1 MKEKEME
8 IWKDIK
14 GFEGRYQISS
24 YGNVKSFTRKEPF
37 IMKFTTCYGKE
48 GILYNQVGLYRD
60 GKCKKTLV
68 SRLVAQHFIEN
79 PENKPE
85 VDHIDHNTL
94 NNNVENLRWV
104 THTENMNNEK
114 TYQIRQEL
122 YKGNSFAKKYNH
134 EEILSLYRQGM
145 RMVDISRKL
154 NMPYGSVSY
163 IIHDKRS

>member
-1 MKEKEME
+1 ME

-14 GFEGRYQISS
+14 GFEGKYQISS

-37 IMKFTTCYGKE
+37 IMKFTTCYGKD
-48 GILYNQVGLYRD
+48 GIRYHQVSLYCD
-60 GKCKKTLV
+60 GKYNKILV
-68 SRLVAQHFIEN
+68 SRLVAQAFIEN

-85 VDHIDHNTL
+85 VDHIDRNTL
-94 NNNVENLRWV
+94 NNNVNNLRWV
-104 THTENMNNEK
+104 TRTENMNNEK

-154 NMPYGSVSY
+154 NIPYGSVSY

>member
-1 MKEKEME
+1 ME

-14 GFEGRYQISS
+14 GFEGKYQISS

-37 IMKFTTCYGKE
+37 IMKFTTCYGKD
-48 GILYNQVGLYRD
+48 GIRYHQVSLYCD
-60 GKCKKTLV
+60 GKYNKILV
-68 SRLVAQHFIEN
+68 SRLVAQAFIKN

-85 VDHIDHNTL
+85 VDHIDRNTL
-94 NNNVENLRWV
+94 NNNVNNLRWV
-104 THTENMNNEK
+104 TRTENMNNEK

-154 NMPYGSVSY
+154 NIPYSSISY